1 MKPPMCSVTIH
12 KLGMKFGIEH
22 DIFHPSL
29 QRRSFENKNSKIISA
44 ACIDEHHRGFENGPK
59 I

>member
-1 MKPPMCSVTIH
+1 MCSVTIH